1 MAIELCERFGLDIL
15 RYGRRSPRTL
25 ARQSDGRPAW
35 IPHAIC
41 LLRGS
46 MDGRLLSRQVESSAK
61 IENADEDV
69 DHQSEHNH
77 AKDEGD
83 QRVQENYMPDWP

>member
-15 RYGRRSPRTL
+15 TYMAVALPGHWHGSPMDVRRGTPHY
-25 ARQSDGRPAW
+25 
-35 IPHAIC
+35 HAIC

-46 MDGRLLSRQVESSAK
+46 MDGRLLSRHVESSAK

-77 AKDEGD
+77 AEDEGD
-83 QRVQENYMPDWP
+83 